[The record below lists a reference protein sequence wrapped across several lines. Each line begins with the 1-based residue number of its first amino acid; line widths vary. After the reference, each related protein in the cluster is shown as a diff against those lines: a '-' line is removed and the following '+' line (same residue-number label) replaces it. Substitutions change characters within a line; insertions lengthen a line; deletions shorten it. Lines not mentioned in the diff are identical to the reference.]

1 MESLV
6 QTVRT
11 HSEDVAME
19 FVFQKCADAILKR
32 GNTTFFDGIKLPEG
46 RKIAALE
53 QGEGLQISGRARGWR
68 CLVEGDK
75 WYKHVPGKVRE
86 SEKVKIFW
94 DFLMQTD

>member
-46 RKIAALE
+46 RKLPHWNKGKGYKYLGVLE
-53 QGEGLQISGRARGWR
+53 A
-68 CLVEGDK
+68 GD
-75 WYKHVPGKVRE
+75 V
-86 SEKVKIFW
+86 
-94 DFLMQTD
+94 L